1 MLARVNQRVNLGY
14 ILNTLSYYLIH
25 ITLCCSNSA
34 MALVVWLAGY
44 LTPYLPS
51 NKTHPCPWTILIVQL
66 ITISFLIAIRE
77 TYYLMFLNPK
87 LLITLR
93 WFYRRYDLKAVN
105 ALAVFVMIIEV
116 FCRI

>member
-1 MLARVNQRVNLGY
+1 
-14 ILNTLSYYLIH
+14 
-25 ITLCCSNSA
+25 

-51 NKTHPCPWTILIVQL
+51 NKTRPWTILTVQL

-77 TYYLMFLNPK
+77 PYYLMFLNPK

-93 WFYRRYDLKAVN
+93 WFYRSYDLKAVN